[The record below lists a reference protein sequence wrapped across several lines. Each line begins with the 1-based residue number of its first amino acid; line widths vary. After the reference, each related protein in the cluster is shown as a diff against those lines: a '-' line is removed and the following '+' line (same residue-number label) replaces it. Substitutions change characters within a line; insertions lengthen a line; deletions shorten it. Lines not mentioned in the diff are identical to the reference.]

1 MGEEKNKKVRWSA
14 WPRQWVVITALS
26 FEVIA
31 HIYTHDEHLFI
42 NVSDLGVNASA
53 AGDATGVPRLSAGWG
68 KNQPKQEAKD
78 SKVA

>member
-1 MGEEKNKKVRWSA
+1 MGEEKNRKTPWSA
-14 WPRQWVVITALS
+14 SRHQWVVITALS

-42 NVSDLGVNASA
+42 SASDLGVDASA

-78 SKVA
+78 NKVA